1 METTPHEVE
10 VTSLN
15 HPSPSCV
22 DMSKKKKKINV
33 MRSNMQGQSKKLL
46 WPEASSQKKKL
57 VGTNKL
63 NFYFLPY
70 TFYFFRFFFSQPYHF
85 FNFF

>member
-1 METTPHEVE
+1 
-10 VTSLN
+10 
-15 HPSPSCV
+15 
-22 DMSKKKKKINV
+22 
-33 MRSNMQGQSKKLL
+33 MQGQSKKLL

-70 TFYFFRFFFSQPYHF
+70 IYFIFLKKLY
-85 FNFF
+85 NFFLLRNLGAGGGGNGPPSLSTCAILN